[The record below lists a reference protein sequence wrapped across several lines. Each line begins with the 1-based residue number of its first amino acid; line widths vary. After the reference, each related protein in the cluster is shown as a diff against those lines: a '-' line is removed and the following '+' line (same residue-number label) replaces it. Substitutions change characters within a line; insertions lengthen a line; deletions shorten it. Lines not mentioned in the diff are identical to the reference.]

1 MDILLIPALLI
12 LLMVFTWRP
21 LRSVFR
27 FIVLVTSV
35 VPGRTLSIINA
46 LTPKV
51 AVEVSS
57 YTTGNGDE
65 VPMRI
70 WHPRSS
76 GPAPAIILYQGASP
90 AGENHEILNRL
101 AQGLAKVGFKVFIPR
116 LP

>member
-1 MDILLIPALLI
+1 MDVLLIPALLI

-51 AVEVSS
+51 AVEVAS

-70 WHPRSS
+70 
-76 GPAPAIILYQGASP
+76 
-90 AGENHEILNRL
+90 
-101 AQGLAKVGFKVFIPR
+101 
-116 LP
+116 